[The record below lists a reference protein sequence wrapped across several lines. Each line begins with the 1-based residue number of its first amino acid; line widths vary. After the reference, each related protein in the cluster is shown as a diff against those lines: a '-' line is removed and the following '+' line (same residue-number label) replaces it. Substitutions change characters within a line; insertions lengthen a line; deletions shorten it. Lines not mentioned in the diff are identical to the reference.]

1 MDINGRAV
9 TFRNAD
15 DEELKRRMAIAKQQG
30 WSDEQIQRSA
40 LIEKTVQKQQQ
51 IQAQQQAAQ
60 QQAQQVQQK
69 KPSGVKRLAV
79 NAGAIVGSAAAGIG
93 ALAAAPVTGGVS
105 LAGGVAAGAGI
116 EALRRKL
123 LGEKQSAG
131 ASALEGALTLLPGAA
146 KGIKAI
152 SGATKTA
159 KTAEEVV
166 GTAQTANKEKEALK
180 QTLINSFKSKPTEGV
195 VSSRINQAGE
205 TVKAQ
210 ARGVVPGIKPEGA
223 ASRLRP
229 AQADEINQTLNNVP
243 VQKAFGRT
251 STGTRGNVPKQ
262 QRQVGAAM
270 EQTGKQIDDLVEKN
284 NLAVKPKKLT
294 EIRDSALED
303 IVGKNGSGV
312 LGMKKM
318 HNDILTELDT
328 KLANVKDAKG
338 LIQLKRE
345 IQGKVNFARNPSTPD
360 QAAEKIYETYR
371 KKLDNAISSLSP
383 ELKQANTQFSKLKR
397 ADDALS
403 INNPATMKQAAGAGI
418 QSKVLG
424 GGIAQSVVDK
434 VGRGLTTT
442 AKVTS
447 NPMLKTVAGQGVAR
461 AFLKTPD
468 AQGAPQTSEQ
478 LPADVSQIFPGSQNP
493 DESVLNELAATGIT
507 DPQEMFDALSG
518 QGDYTFDPDN
528 PGKVQLKNPEAE
540 TTESGATGASSAE
553 LFKMALDLRIAGD
566 TKGAK
571 DILDFAKVAAEFE
584 KESAKSGKGTKVS
597 AAQQKDLGK
606 LGAAEN
612 VINQIEQGLGSAGL
626 KTNGPQA
633 RLTGVA
639 RNVGQAIGTDEQARI
654 FKSQRE
660 GYLASLAKSLG
671 EVGSLSDQD
680 IKRARELIP
689 GLGDTQAE
697 AQEKI
702 RRLRELISN
711 NKQTVMSV
719 PASTGGF
726 DDFSNVF
733 NQQGAF

>member
-1 MDINGRAV
+1 
-9 TFRNAD
+9 
-15 DEELKRRMAIAKQQG
+15 
-30 WSDEQIQRSA
+30 
-40 LIEKTVQKQQQ
+40 
-51 IQAQQQAAQ
+51 
-60 QQAQQVQQK
+60 
-69 KPSGVKRLAV
+69 
-79 NAGAIVGSAAAGIG
+79 
-93 ALAAAPVTGGVS
+93 
-105 LAGGVAAGAGI
+105 
-116 EALRRKL
+116 
-123 LGEKQSAG
+123 
-131 ASALEGALTLLPGAA
+131 
-146 KGIKAI
+146 
-152 SGATKTA
+152 
-159 KTAEEVV
+159 
-166 GTAQTANKEKEALK
+166 
-180 QTLINSFKSKPTEGV
+180 
-195 VSSRINQAGE
+195 
-205 TVKAQ
+205 
-210 ARGVVPGIKPEGA
+210 
-223 ASRLRP
+223 
-229 AQADEINQTLNNVP
+229 
-243 VQKAFGRT
+243 
-251 STGTRGNVPKQ
+251 
-262 QRQVGAAM
+262 M